1 MTNLVEKLRLAE
13 QAAEDIYFAK
23 IDRELIAA
31 LHRPPRIPKN
41 HPGEASRRLDARAGE
56 TGVASND
63 SGDRQE

>member
-31 LHRPPRIPKN
+31 LQRAPRTSESLATPSTPPSTPETEDATKSKN
-41 HPGEASRRLDARAGE
+41 TIDTGE
-56 TGVASND
+56 
-63 SGDRQE
+63 